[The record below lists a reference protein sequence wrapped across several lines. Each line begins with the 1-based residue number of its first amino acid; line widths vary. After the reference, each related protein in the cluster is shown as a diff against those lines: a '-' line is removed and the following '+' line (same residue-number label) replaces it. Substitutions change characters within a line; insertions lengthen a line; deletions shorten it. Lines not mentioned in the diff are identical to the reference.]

1 MHHVSVCAVVEK
13 SSEELT
19 SHLYMQTS
27 SLYIGRAME
36 RASKNTIV
44 ADQVQQKA
52 IGLLN
57 SYSQNDRLIVDKT
70 EELFLSCADAF
81 MTEWNDREEP
91 LDDDVVE
98 VYAGNEVIS
107 VLDPITLSIVQHP
120 ARCIFCTH
128 NTCFDAKVFFEFQVK
143 SMQWK
148 CPICSVKIRGV
159 QVEKKDHSSISFS
172 FPYVLLYLG
181 SLH

>member
-1 MHHVSVCAVVEK
+1 MIEK
-13 SSEELT
+13 SAEELT
-19 SHLYMQTS
+19 SQLYTQTT

-57 SYSQNDRLIVDKT
+57 SYSQNDRLILDKT
-70 EELFLSCADAF
+70 EKLFLSCADAF
-81 MTEWNDREEP
+81 ITEWNDIEE
-91 LDDDVVE
+91 LQDDEAVE
-98 VYAGNEVIS
+98 VFAGDEVVS
-107 VLDPITLSIVQHP
+107 VLDPITLAVIQHP

-128 NTCFDAKVFFEFQVK
+128 NTCFDANVFFKFQVK

-148 CPICSVKIRGV
+148 CPICSVKIRGI
-159 QVEKKDHSSISFS
+159 QVTENQQSNHFFSFS
-172 FPYVLLYLG
+172 YMFCYLG
-181 SLH
+181 SLR